1 MKILV
6 ALTYYRPHMSGL
18 TIYSERLARAL
29 VKMGHSVT
37 VLTSQYDSSL
47 PQREEMEGVTIIR
60 VPVLA
65 RIGKGVLMP
74 SFGITAGRLIRDHDV
89 VHLHLPQFD
98 AARVAVR
105 GWLQKTPVIITYHC
119 DLRLPKGILNW
130 FANQSV
136 LLMNNIAALF
146 SNKIITYT
154 KDYADHSSFISR
166 YPQKLKIINP
176 PVELPSVTDEQVIS
190 FRKRFNSEDGHPVI
204 GMAARFASEK
214 GVEVL
219 LKAME
224 NILMQYPRAQVWFAG
239 PYENIMGEQSY
250 FERLKPS
257 IDKYQQ
263 SGNWK
268 FLGLLSPQE
277 MALFYPNIDILT
289 IPSLNSTEAFGLIQI
304 EAMMHGIPSIASDL
318 PGVRQP
324 VLRHSMGEVIPIGSS
339 IDLAAAVDKIM
350 RKQSSY
356 NKNWQEIGA
365 QYAPSSVAAEYEN
378 LYRELIG

>member
-1 MKILV
+1 MNILV

-29 VKMGHSVT
+29 VNMGHSVT
-37 VLTSQYDSSL
+37 VLTSQFENSL

-65 RIGKGVLMP
+65 RIGKGVIMP
-74 SFGITAGRLIRDHDV
+74 SFGITAARLIRDHDV

-98 AARVAVR
+98 AARVALR
-105 GWLQKTPVIITYHC
+105 GWLQKKPVIITYHC
-119 DLRLPKGILNW
+119 DLHLPKGILNW

-146 SNKIITYT
+146 SNKIVTYT
-154 KDYADHSSFISR
+154 KDYADHSSFMSR

-176 PVELPSVTDEQVIS
+176 PVELPSATNEQVIT
-190 FRKRFNSEDGHPVI
+190 FRKRFNPEDEHPVI

-219 LKAME
+219 LNAME
-224 NILMQYPRAQVWFAG
+224 NILMQYPHAQVWFAG
-239 PYENIMGEQSY
+239 PYENIMGEQNY

-263 SGNWK
+263 NGNWK

-350 RKQSSY
+350 RKQSTY

-365 QYAPSSVAAEYEN
+365 QYAPSRVAAEYEN

>member
-29 VKMGHSVT
+29 VNMGHSVT
-37 VLTSQYDSSL
+37 VLTSQFENSL

-65 RIGKGVLMP
+65 RIGKGVIMP
-74 SFGITAGRLIRDHDV
+74 SFGITAARLIRDHDV

-98 AARVAVR
+98 AARVALR
-105 GWLQKTPVIITYHC
+105 GWLQKKPVIITYHC
-119 DLRLPKGILNW
+119 DLHLPKGILNW

-136 LLMNNIAALF
+136 LLMNNIAAFF

-154 KDYADHSSFISR
+154 KDYADHSSFMSR

-176 PVELPSVTDEQVIS
+176 PVELPSATNEQVLN
-190 FRKRFNSEDGHPVI
+190 FRKRFNPEDEHPVI

-219 LKAME
+219 LNAME
-224 NILMQYPRAQVWFAG
+224 NILMQYPHAQVWFAG
-239 PYENIMGEQSY
+239 PYENIMGEQNY

-263 SGNWK
+263 NGNWK

-350 RKQSSY
+350 RKQSTY

-365 QYAPSSVAAEYEN
+365 QYAPSRVAAEYEN

>member
-37 VLTSQYDSSL
+37 VLTSQYDRSL

-65 RIGKGVLMP
+65 RIGKGVIMP
-74 SFGITAGRLIRDHDV
+74 SFGITAARLIRDHDV

-98 AARVAVR
+98 AARVALR
-105 GWLQKTPVIITYHC
+105 GWLQKKPVIITYHC
-119 DLRLPKGILNW
+119 DLHLPKGILNW

-154 KDYADHSSFISR
+154 KDYADHSSFMSR

-176 PVELPSVTDEQVIS
+176 PVELPSATNEQVIT
-190 FRKRFNSEDGHPVI
+190 FRKRFNPEDEHPVI

-219 LKAME
+219 LNAME
-224 NILMQYPRAQVWFAG
+224 NILMQYPHAQVWFAG
-239 PYENIMGEQSY
+239 PYENIMGEQNY

-263 SGNWK
+263 NGNWK

-350 RKQSSY
+350 RKQSTY

-365 QYAPSSVAAEYEN
+365 QYAPSCVAAEYEN
-378 LYRELIG
+378 LYRDLIG

>member
-29 VKMGHSVT
+29 VKKGHSVT
-37 VLTSQYDSSL
+37 VMTSQYDRSL
-47 PQREEMEGVTIIR
+47 PRREEMEGVTIIR

-65 RIGKGVLMP
+65 RIGKGVIMP
-74 SFGITAGRLIRDHDV
+74 SFGITAARLIRDHDV

-98 AARVAVR
+98 AARVALQ
-105 GWLQKTPVIITYHC
+105 GWLQKKPVIITYHC

-154 KDYADHSSFISR
+154 KDYADHSSFVSR

-176 PVELPSVTDEQVIS
+176 PVELPSVTATQIAS
-190 FRKRFNSEDGHPVI
+190 FHKQFNSKDEHPVI

-219 LKAME
+219 LNAME

-257 IDKYQQ
+257 INKYQQ

-268 FLGLLSPQE
+268 FLGLLSPEE

-304 EAMMHGIPSIASDL
+304 EAMMHGVPSIASDL

-339 IDLAAAVDKIM
+339 SGLAEAVDKIM
-350 RKQSSY
+350 QKKSAY
-356 NKNWQEIGA
+356 NENWQEIGA
-365 QYAPSSVAAEYEN
+365 QYAPSEVAAEYEN

>member
-1 MKILV
+1 MNILV

-29 VKMGHSVT
+29 VNMGHSVT
-37 VLTSQYDSSL
+37 VLTSQFENSL

-65 RIGKGVLMP
+65 RIGKGVIMP
-74 SFGITAGRLIRDHDV
+74 SFGITAARLIRDHDV

-98 AARVAVR
+98 AARVALR
-105 GWLQKTPVIITYHC
+105 GWLQKKPVIITYHC
-119 DLRLPKGILNW
+119 DLHLPKGILNW

-136 LLMNNIAALF
+136 LLMNNIAAFF

-154 KDYADHSSFISR
+154 KDYADHSSFMSR

-176 PVELPSVTDEQVIS
+176 PVELPSATNEQVLN
-190 FRKRFNSEDGHPVI
+190 FRKRFNPEDEHPVI

-219 LKAME
+219 LNAME
-224 NILMQYPRAQVWFAG
+224 NILMQYPHAQVWFAG
-239 PYENIMGEQSY
+239 PYENIMGEQNY

-263 SGNWK
+263 NGNWK

-350 RKQSSY
+350 RKQSTY

-365 QYAPSSVAAEYEN
+365 QYAPSRVAAEYEN